1 MPTDISAES
10 SKETLNHSSSIPSS
24 VSIPL
29 LPPSIFPIPQTKEMS
44 PSIFPIQQTTET
56 SPSIFPIPQ
65 TKEMSPSITASVNT
79 PFGPSSLLP
88 PKTPST
94 SHLKSLSLGK
104 SQPLQPIQ
112 QEQSQIGVTVLSSLY
127 DTSGSGKRSL
137 QIKSSKQQA
146 PKISSL
152 FGTTEYH
159 LSDDDD

>member
-29 LPPSIFPIPQTKEMS
+29 LP
-44 PSIFPIQQTTET
+44 
-56 SPSIFPIPQ
+56 PSIFPIPQ